1 MKDSNILQDKVL
13 HTFHYCTDVL
23 LLRSNLFMNL
33 TPFCIPLAQIPA
45 QYLDV
50 SSLLSNIVEY
60 SPAVVNPKLREEHNC
75 FFPYL
80 QKYPILL
87 LILWC
92 LPAGQGCSM
101 FDSSRYTSY
110 TCYFLTA
117 SISKLPRM
125 IPDLHYPLEYQGRV
139 MNHMD
144 CS

>member
-33 TPFCIPLAQIPA
+33 TPFWIPLAQIPA
-45 QYLDV
+45 QYL
-50 SSLLSNIVEY
+50 VEY